1 MENVNIAQITLEILG
16 SLFCMII
23 VFIVFIDKLH
33 VSKRRRILGYALV
46 TTAVLLLCDSFAY
59 VFRGDTSDLGI
70 VMTRA
75 TNFIVFLLQYAL
87 LILGAEYY
95 YAALKTFG
103 VKTSRNWVL
112 TIYFFSFVSTVLL
125 VVTQFTG
132 FYYTFDEENRYHRN
146 NGVYLSIAIQFIG
159 LFLCTVQVMRFKRYI
174 DKVNRVTM
182 VLYLALPLVATV
194 TQTFIYGFSLINI
207 SITASLII
215 LYIGDEYS
223 RVKRNNTLPEEF
235 FISLEKDKRE
245 LEHREK
251 LGEFELNSEEK
262 TFIGKKEYRVTAF
275 DNDDNIT
282 MRGMQ
287 IRLIITILSGII
299 LSIAVIGSIATIT
312 LLRMSEKDSDT
323 IIKLLCENNVKEL
336 DSVLDEIEQS
346 VNIFSMHVLG
356 EIEDVSKLAD
366 KEYFDSFNEEM
377 KTLGFNIVYNTAN
390 SVAIYLRFDPSVV
403 NGSTVEGFFLSKSD
417 ISDEFINYEI
427 TDIAKYDKDDREH
440 VAWWYEP
447 IEAGEAVWLPVYN
460 NLNNGIQ
467 MISYIIPL
475 YMDGKFVAVAGM
487 DVSIELLTE
496 MVEDIKLYDSG
507 YAMILSEEGEIL
519 YSPVEDN
526 GFDQDV
532 INLIL
537 KEDDYTLKRYEGN
550 DEMMQLVSAMLR
562 NKNMWLAVTVPELEL
577 DGTRNNL
584 IIIIILVAI
593 FITILITVITVYLVK
608 RMIKMAYTDVLT
620 GAGNTRAYEEA
631 KEKLNRS
638 IRDGDAAFGVAV
650 FDVNNLKLVNDNLGH
665 LAGDQLLKDGYALI
679 TEAFPREM
687 VYRVGGD
694 EFVVIL
700 KRWRPEFSK
709 VYLDRLRKKVWANNE
724 QNEKFDYSK
733 NELPKTVVAS
743 GLAMYDKNVDSVYGD
758 VFDRADDAMYANKT
772 ALKKKIGI
780 L

>member
-1 MENVNIAQITLEILG
+1 
-16 SLFCMII
+16 
-23 VFIVFIDKLH
+23 
-33 VSKRRRILGYALV
+33 
-46 TTAVLLLCDSFAY
+46 
-59 VFRGDTSDLGI
+59 
-70 VMTRA
+70 
-75 TNFIVFLLQYAL
+75 
-87 LILGAEYY
+87 
-95 YAALKTFG
+95 
-103 VKTSRNWVL
+103 
-112 TIYFFSFVSTVLL
+112 
-125 VVTQFTG
+125 
-132 FYYTFDEENRYHRN
+132 
-146 NGVYLSIAIQFIG
+146 
-159 LFLCTVQVMRFKRYI
+159 
-174 DKVNRVTM
+174 M

-223 RVKRNNTLPEEF
+223 RIKRNSTLPEEF

-312 LLRMSEKDSDT
+312 LQRMSEKDSDT

-366 KEYFDSFNEEM
+366 KDYFDSFNEEM

-475 YMDGKFVAVAGM
+475 YIDGKFVAVAGM

-496 MVEDIKLYDSG
+496 MVEDIKLYDS
-507 YAMILSEEGEIL
+507 
-519 YSPVEDN
+519 
-526 GFDQDV
+526 
-532 INLIL
+532 LI
-537 KEDDYTLKRYEGN
+537 
-550 DEMMQLVSAMLR
+550 
-562 NKNMWLAVTVPELEL
+562 
-577 DGTRNNL
+577 
-584 IIIIILVAI
+584 
-593 FITILITVITVYLVK
+593 
-608 RMIKMAYTDVLT
+608 
-620 GAGNTRAYEEA
+620 
-631 KEKLNRS
+631 
-638 IRDGDAAFGVAV
+638 
-650 FDVNNLKLVNDNLGH
+650 
-665 LAGDQLLKDGYALI
+665 
-679 TEAFPREM
+679 
-687 VYRVGGD
+687 
-694 EFVVIL
+694 
-700 KRWRPEFSK
+700 
-709 VYLDRLRKKVWANNE
+709 
-724 QNEKFDYSK
+724 
-733 NELPKTVVAS
+733 
-743 GLAMYDKNVDSVYGD
+743 
-758 VFDRADDAMYANKT
+758 
-772 ALKKKIGI
+772 
-780 L
+780 